1 MCTAPPVHVVP
12 IEETADARPETPAG
26 RGSAVARLVAMF

>member
-1 MCTAPPVHVVP
+1 VHVVP